1 MYEFWY
7 DYVKPKYGDNVKL
20 CYTDTDSFIMH
31 IKTGDFCKDI
41 ADDAE
46 KDLIH
51 QIVMMSVID
60 HCLKGKIKRWLD

>member
-1 MYEFWY
+1 
-7 DYVKPKYGDNVKL
+7 
-20 CYTDTDSFIMH
+20 MH